1 MNLEQKNFCFCTYTS
16 GSTYRALTKLLVE
29 DLAKYAPGIP
39 FIIFTDQPN
48 DFQGYEN
55 VWVYKHNRKGIK
67 AHNERRFAIEKAL
80 SLFNSC
86 LYLDGDVRICAP
98 IPQEFITKKWL
109 PGITARSC
117 GDLVQHIQS
126 RMMIDGKLRPKVV
139 QKMEL
144 VKTLATRLGLNLE
157 KQPVPFINEFLFI
170 VTRDSGKENEFLKL
184 WGKLSYYVE
193 LNGFTSP
200 TLSMGLAAT
209 KLKFPVRHDK
219 LEGLD
224 FFDDRIETVRIA
236 NGQSDLQAKKEYF
249 EAMRNIEQKPLST
262 WEKINKKLMSKIEYY
277 WNYSRVKTGVLFDE
291 SYQSLQSLN
300 LLKNKDGNE
309 IKTNLLMGSKP
320 QEPSSP

>member
-16 GSTYRALTKLLVE
+16 GNTYRALTKLLVE

-39 FIIFTDQPN
+39 FIIFTDQPD
-48 DFQGYEN
+48 DFKGYEN

-98 IPQEFITKKWL
+98 IPQDFITKKWL

-126 RMMIDGKLRPKVV
+126 RMTTDGKLRPKVV
-139 QKMEL
+139 QQMEL
-144 VKTLATRLGLNLE
+144 VKMLATRLGLNLE
-157 KQPVPFINEFLFI
+157 KDKVAFINEFLFI
-170 VTRDSGKENEFLKL
+170 VTRDSGKENKFLNL
-184 WGKLSYYVE
+184 WGQLSYYVE

-200 TLSMGLAAT
+200 TISMGLAAT
-209 KLKFPVRHDK
+209 KLNFPVRLDQM
-219 LEGLD
+219 EGLD
-224 FFDDRIETVRIA
+224 FFDDRVEKVRIA
-236 NGQSDLQAKKEYF
+236 KGQSDPEAKKHYF
-249 EAMRNIEQKPLST
+249 EAMSKIERKPLST
-262 WEKINKKLMSKIEYY
+262 LEKINKKLISKIEYY
-277 WNYSRVKTGVLFDE
+277 WNYSRVRTVVLFDE

-300 LLKNKDGNE
+300 LLKNKEGNE
-309 IKTNLLMGSKP
+309 IPTNLLISSKP